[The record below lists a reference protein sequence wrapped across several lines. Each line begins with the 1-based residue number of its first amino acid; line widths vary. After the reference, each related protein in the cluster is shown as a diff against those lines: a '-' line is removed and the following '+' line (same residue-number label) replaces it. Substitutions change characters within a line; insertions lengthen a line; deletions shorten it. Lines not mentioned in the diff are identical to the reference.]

1 MAESR
6 LADRPADFW
15 EEVGK
20 DYYGTNTPVLAL
32 CQKYDLTVGE
42 FNAAKAQLGWRRRK
56 VKKVSRDLL
65 ISRLFRLLDQNIKQ
79 LEDQMTTTGQKE
91 VMVLN
96 HLANTLGKLIEIEMR
111 AGKVGK
117 AKQTK
122 DMHDIRRKLVE
133 RIEDLKR
140 N

>member
-6 LADRPADFW
+6 LADRPPEFW

-20 DYYGTNTPVLAL
+20 EYYGTSQPVLAL
-32 CQKYDLTVGE
+32 CQKHDLTLGE

-79 LEDQMTTTGQKE
+79 LEDEMTTTGHKE

-96 HLANTLGKLIEIEMR
+96 HLANTLGKLIEIEAS
-111 AGKVGK
+111 AGKIGK
-117 AKQTK
+117 PRQTK

-133 RIEDLKR
+133 RIENLKR

>member
-1 MAESR
+1 MAERR
-6 LADRPADFW
+6 LADRLPDFW
-15 EEVGK
+15 DAVGK
-20 DYYGTNTPVLAL
+20 DYYGTNLTILAL
-32 CQKYDLTVGE
+32 CQKHGLTVGE
-42 FNAAKAQLGWRRRK
+42 FNDAKAQLDWRRRK

-65 ISRLFRLLDQNIKQ
+65 FSRLFRLLDQNIKQ
-79 LEDQMTTTGQKE
+79 LEDQMTATGHKE

-96 HLANTLGKLIEIEMR
+96 HLANTLGKLIEIEAS
-111 AGKVGK
+111 AGKVSKG
-117 AKQTK
+117 KQTK